1 MPEVTISERLY
12 AKLEEQCDDSVEDAL
27 WDLMYQSH
35 RD

>member
-12 AKLEEQCDDSVEDAL
+12 EKLDEQCNDTVEDAL

-35 RD
+35 RE